1 MDYFMGKKEIGSRL
15 KAIRKTKYKSQESFA
30 EALKIADRKTI
41 SKWETGE
48 TEIPI
53 TRLSDICRLLD
64 CDLDYIFGKI
74 KPPKNSINNVME
86 ETGLTE
92 QASRILLDEEYKD
105 ILNALL
111 IDENFIKLLDIIKE
125 WSEADLD
132 NTHSNLIKDNIRNKL
147 KDKSDLSKTTIKVLS
162 ILSKDG
168 HSAIYR
174 PMATET
180 ANKMFDTVTST
191 LYEGATDNGNSK

>member
-1 MDYFMGKKEIGSRL
+1 MDYYMDKKEIGSRL

-30 EALKIADRKTI
+30 EDLKIADRKTI

-174 PMATET
+174 PMATEI

-191 LYEGATDNGNSK
+191 LYEEATDNGNSK